1 MFKGCAVW
9 GVADP
14 HAVFGKEEVVE
25 PPVRHGAELPVWN
38 RGKKN
43 PSPSDVRGMAS
54 GQRARSSW
62 SWRAGH
68 IG

>member
-25 PPVRHGAELPVWN
+25 PPVRHGVELPVWN
-38 RGKKN
+38 RGKKIHRH
-43 PSPSDVRGMAS
+43 PTFVEWRRVSVRVV
-54 GQRARSSW
+54 
-62 SWRAGH
+62 
-68 IG
+68 